1 MLLSYCKTLTVQL
14 QTTLTFIC
22 TLSALVINLF
32 IYTLYYTTSTIAH
45 LKTTFNTA
53 LYLWLLLLYYYIAY
67 PLLFPLSCIATEN
80 SIIKVLYT

>member
-1 MLLSYCKTLTVQL
+1 MNCTITNY
-14 QTTLTFIC
+14 TFIC

-45 LKTTFNTA
+45 LKTTFNTT
-53 LYLWLLLLYYYIAY
+53 LYLWLLLLYYYIVY

-80 SIIKVLYT
+80 SIKVLNT